1 MIEPAREAPRP
12 ATSDAAPKATTTTER
27 GPRGPRSRSRFG
39 LRAVARF
46 SRDPLD
52 FLQWMRRDFGD
63 VATVRMLGARWVLL
77 SHPDDIEAL
86 LVRHA
91 SDLGRDDYTDILK
104 RVLGEGLLTSDGELW
119 KRQRKL
125 ISFAFTPKRIRGY
138 AETMASVTARGLRKG
153 REREVVNLHRT
164 MSELTMEVV
173 AEVLFGANVT
183 AADVATVERS
193 MHAYNDYLAQSPEAV
208 LRLPDWV
215 PTPRLVAVR
224 RARDEL
230 DALVFRMIAERRAS
244 APRDDLLGAML
255 AAVDDDGSGMNDAQ
269 LRDETVTLFL
279 AGHETTALALTHALV
294 LLAKH
299 PDVERRVVAE
309 IDSVLGD
316 REPTAEDVPRLQL
329 VERVVKESM
338 RLYPPA
344 WVTGR
349 EIVRPF
355 RLAGLDLEVGDQVLV
370 SPWTAHRDPR
380 FWPDPEAFD
389 PDRFLPEPSRQRP
402 RFAFFPFGGGPR
414 VCVGNHFA
422 MMEAA
427 ILLAMFVRRFHVEL
441 LPFEELRFSPA
452 VTLRP
457 EGEGVRVRLVD
468 RVR

>member
-1 MIEPAREAPRP
+1 
-12 ATSDAAPKATTTTER
+12 
-27 GPRGPRSRSRFG
+27 
-39 LRAVARF
+39 
-46 SRDPLD
+46 
-52 FLQWMRRDFGD
+52 
-63 VATVRMLGARWVLL
+63 
-77 SHPDDIEAL
+77 
-86 LVRHA
+86 
-91 SDLGRDDYTDILK
+91 
-104 RVLGEGLLTSDGELW
+104 
-119 KRQRKL
+119 
-125 ISFAFTPKRIRGY
+125 
-138 AETMASVTARGLRKG
+138 
-153 REREVVNLHRT
+153 
-164 MSELTMEVV
+164 
-173 AEVLFGANVT
+173 
-183 AADVATVERS
+183 
-193 MHAYNDYLAQSPEAV
+193 
-208 LRLPDWV
+208 V

-224 RARDEL
+224 RAREEL

-316 REPTAEDVPRLQL
+316 REPTAEDVPRLEL

-370 SPWTAHRDPR
+370 SPWTSHRDPR

-441 LPFEELRFSPA
+441 LPFEELRFAPA

-457 EGEGVRVRLVD
+457 KGEGVRVRLVE